1 MTRRKPNV
9 NIGLNEMAR
18 EVISSEFLILIL
30 FSFKGES
37 TRFNAPL
44 H

>member
-1 MTRRKPNV
+1 MTRRKPTI
-9 NIGLNEMAR
+9 NIGLNEIAR
-18 EVISSEFLILIL
+18 EVISSEFLIL